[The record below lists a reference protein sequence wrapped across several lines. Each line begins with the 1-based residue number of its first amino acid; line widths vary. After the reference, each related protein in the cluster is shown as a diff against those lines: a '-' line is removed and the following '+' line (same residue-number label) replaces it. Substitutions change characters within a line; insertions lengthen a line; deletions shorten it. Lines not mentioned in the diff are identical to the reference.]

1 MQSRLSPKYF
11 QNLDKKSIINI
22 TKINEAI
29 DCTIKDK
36 LIFRCRFNLNI
47 YRAKIAFKT
56 SNDEVNRLSLVQII
70 AFWTKKINRK
80 NLNPLFCFDQ
90 RSTKPSVYRG
100 GVKCI

>member
-36 LIFRCRFNLNI
+36 LIYSVDFNSNTHS
-47 YRAKIAFKT
+47 AKIAFKT

-70 AFWTKKINRK
+70 AF
-80 NLNPLFCFDQ
+80 
-90 RSTKPSVYRG
+90 
-100 GVKCI
+100 